1 MGYQNSHYLNT
12 KRGVYYYT
20 RRVPKGLQ
28 KRFQSPRF
36 VKCLHTRS
44 QAKAFRLSQELSSR
58 LENIWDRMRLEVLD
72 FKTDEP
78 RSLVLGAGG
87 ESTRNIFRISEG
99 FELYLR
105 LKASTKPTSFKTY
118 TDRNERYL
126 LEGLG
131 DINLEDL
138 SPRTRLNQMRNNEH

>member
-1 MGYQNSHYLNT
+1 MHLLLH
-12 KRGVYYYT
+12 
-20 RRVPKGLQ
+20 RRLPKSLQ
-28 KRFQSPRF
+28 VRFQSSRF

-78 RSLVLGAGG
+78 KSLVLGAGG
-87 ESTRNIFRISEG
+87 VSTSGIFRISDG

-126 LEGLG
+126 LECLG

>member
-28 KRFQSPRF
+28 ERFQSPRF

-78 RSLVLGAGG
+78 RSLV
-87 ESTRNIFRISEG
+87 
-99 FELYLR
+99 
-105 LKASTKPTSFKTY
+105 
-118 TDRNERYL
+118 
-126 LEGLG
+126 
-131 DINLEDL
+131 
-138 SPRTRLNQMRNNEH
+138 Q